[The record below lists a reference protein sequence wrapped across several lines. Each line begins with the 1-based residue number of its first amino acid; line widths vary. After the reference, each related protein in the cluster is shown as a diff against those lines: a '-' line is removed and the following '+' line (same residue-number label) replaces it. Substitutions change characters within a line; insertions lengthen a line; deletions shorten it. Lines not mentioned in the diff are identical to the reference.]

1 MADWLSDA
9 EKMQLA
15 KDVTERVRAGGNVED
30 VIHHWYD
37 GYGPRDQQV
46 REGARY
52 IAKVVAEQVEKEKEI
67 LIAQPDLQSKPEN
80 VRQKMVEGR
89 IGKYFE
95 QICLLEQP
103 FVKDPSV
110 SVGDL
115 LKKSNASV
123 VRFTR
128 YGLGEGMEKKVD
140 NFAEEVASYMKG

>member
-52 IAKVVAEQVEKEKEI
+52 IAKVVAEQVEKEKAEKAVRDA
-67 LIAQPDLQSKPEN
+67 LLADDIA
-80 VRQKMVEGR
+80 MVENLIQRLPKVLERLKAAEAANGR
-89 IGKYFE
+89 
-95 QICLLEQP
+95 
-103 FVKDPSV
+103 
-110 SVGDL
+110 
-115 LKKSNASV
+115 
-123 VRFTR
+123 
-128 YGLGEGMEKKVD
+128 
-140 NFAEEVASYMKG
+140 